1 MFLVLLL
8 AFLLSL
14 GALGAVVG
22 LRNECSKGGKLVIL
36 LTPVADGVL
45 THVLLEWFEF
55 SSLTAFVGGLMFGIL
70 SLLGVQAILCSRR
83 LLAFRLAWQ
92 QLNRKKRQAA
102 LLMAGLMIGSAII
115 SSSLI
120 VGDSLD
126 QTVRE
131 EVDAAWGDTDLLIS
145 GFDANAGQV
154 TEIPLSVVDDLRSS
168 GIQDI
173 DYIQSGRVLS
183 TSVVT
188 AEGKANPSVAWFA
201 LEHQDGERIGSKEK
215 GLTWFELEEVNRF
228 ATTPQVVV
236 NTAFSDELDVRE
248 GEEIQLGWFVRTQD
262 GIERVEENFTI
273 HQIVAMSGQGQLAG
287 TTAPALFTDL
297 ATAQEWQQSEG
308 NVTSIR
314 ISLVGETETRTAMN
328 PFIDAVIETLNNSI
342 GVDESGLQLISEKS
356 AVTLASTNGLGRL
369 SPQIVTSLVE
379 NRSNLTPE
387 STLMEV
393 LQVPLVGLESQT
405 SNLLTLAD
413 GDLDDLRIENGTLW
427 HWGPAGIGFET
438 NDTSWVWRVPSGD
451 IVNDVSVN
459 DGYGFAAYGE
469 GLIVGNVST
478 EDTKEVLEEE
488 TIVAV
493 SSNSSTWIALE
504 SGESTSIW
512 FGDLSNDSA
521 ENVELTLTIPS
532 TVLDWELEQ
541 DENFLYLR
549 IESLLSELYYRQP
562 LEARVDSFTEISS
575 SQWPFSSPISP
586 DVCNGVGAEF
596 NATHAWCIEETGL
609 VLRFVGDG
617 SFVGMR
623 LPILSD
629 AGGFG
634 TLPQMFFA
642 LDGDVSDLRV
652 RQGDVHIGERLEPL
666 SSIENSTLVTT
677 GLFQYAF
684 GSDES
689 INLTINGSFVDDDRL
704 SSLTDLDPVILGLI
718 NMSDAEI
725 LAVADENERSML
737 VFGNVSNQN
746 LAALEQ
752 HLDSLVGMDDL
763 SLSVRAVKLD
773 ALEQAEASSGVLSA
787 MFLVFGSFTIAAGIL
802 LIITIVTMMIDV
814 RQKEYATVRALGMTR
829 SDLRYTTMVE
839 GSIAATVGCAIGS
852 LIGVG
857 LAWVIGIG
865 FSTVFANAGADVF
878 SFHVDISSLLAGWF
892 WGFHIAMMTLYG
904 SALWSSRMIIVHA
917 LKNVPQRVP
926 KHVPWGLYLFIIGA
940 LALVLFST
948 GFFFIGG
955 DLLAHSAW
963 IILGCAVVLFIC
975 PILFWIVP
983 VFRAKRTSE
992 GSLPTYREAPRRTI
1006 GFIGVLLLVWTGL
1019 PSWIDPVRSGLT
1031 PNEFSFIIIGLV
1043 QVFAGVLV
1051 LAALAPLMIRSA
1063 LRLASFK
1070 SGAVVPVALSYPLH
1084 KPLRTAVV
1092 MGMFSITVFSVIV
1105 LSGYTL
1111 QFENYSSNFVE
1122 ESEGEFELM
1131 LSSARSRPLQL
1142 ESPVSEWDLQNT
1154 DVNQIDAVGRVY
1166 RAQAFIENNEGE
1178 RSPYI
1183 LRGVDRDFSE
1193 HGGLPLHLWDSS
1205 LGQSSEE
1212 AWLNMQKQ
1220 GDVVFVDASFGL
1232 ESSLDGTN
1240 VGIFALKVGENIT
1253 IIDSQQ
1259 PSHRREVMV
1268 GGILEQSSYLFS
1280 AGIWMPAEPVIEQY
1294 DGSLTRVYVSVSDD
1308 AQPSPDFDTDEVRYF
1323 SAAGKTSSER
1333 EAATELAERLRL
1345 DLEKDGVDVSLIA
1358 EDVALIQALVLSIL
1372 ALFEGYLAIGLM
1384 IGIAGIGVVTYRSVS
1399 ERRKHIGMLRAL
1411 GFTRGM
1417 VARVHLIEVGWVSL
1431 LGIINGIVVG
1441 MMFHVGLH
1449 SAIWESE
1456 GADLVLPWTTVFW
1469 VFFGGVFLVYLAT
1482 LIPVRAVSKIQPSEA
1497 LRSMV

>member
-1 MFLVLLL
+1 MFLLLLL
-8 AFLLSL
+8 AFLLTI
-14 GALGAVVG
+14 GALGAVLG
-22 LRNECSKGGKLVIL
+22 LRNECSRGEKLVIL
-36 LTPVADGVL
+36 LTPVADGIL
-45 THVLLEWFEF
+45 TYVLLEWLEF

-201 LEHQDGERIGSKEK
+201 FEHQDGERIGSKEK

-314 ISLVGETETRTAMN
+314 ISLDGETETRTAMN

-342 GVDESGLQLISEKS
+342 GVDESGLQLISEQS

-379 NRSNLTPE
+379 NRSTLTPE

-478 EDTKEVLEEE
+478 EDTKQVLEEE

-521 ENVELTLTIPS
+521 ENVELTLSIPS

-562 LEARVDSFTEISS
+562 LEARVDSFTEIIS
-575 SQWPFSSPISP
+575 SQWPFSSPSSP

-1240 VGIFALKVGENIT
+1240 VGIFAIKVGENIT

>member
-1 MFLVLLL
+1 MFLLLLL
-8 AFLLSL
+8 AFLLTI
-14 GALGAVVG
+14 GALGAVLG
-22 LRNECSKGGKLVIL
+22 LRNECSRGEKLVIL
-36 LTPVADGVL
+36 LTPVADGIL
-45 THVLLEWFEF
+45 TYVLLEWLEF

-201 LEHQDGERIGSKEK
+201 FEHQDGERIGSKEK

-314 ISLVGETETRTAMN
+314 ISLDGETETRTAMN

-342 GVDESGLQLISEKS
+342 GVDESGLQLISEQS

-379 NRSNLTPE
+379 NRSTLTPE

-413 GDLDDLRIENGTLW
+413 GDIDDLRIENGTLW

-478 EDTKEVLEEE
+478 EDTKQVLEEE

-521 ENVELTLTIPS
+521 ENVELTLAIHS

-575 SQWPFSSPISP
+575 SQWPFSSPSSP

-1240 VGIFALKVGENIT
+1240 VGIFAIKVGENIT

>member
-1 MFLVLLL
+1 MFLLLLL
-8 AFLLSL
+8 AFLLTI
-14 GALGAVVG
+14 GALGAVLG
-22 LRNECSKGGKLVIL
+22 LRNECSRGEKLVIL
-36 LTPVADGVL
+36 LAPVADGIL
-45 THVLLEWFEF
+45 TYVLLEWLEF

-201 LEHQDGERIGSKEK
+201 FEHQDGERIGSKEK

-236 NTAFSDELDVRE
+236 NTAFSDELAVRE

-287 TTAPALFTDL
+287 TTTPALFTDL

-314 ISLVGETETRTAMN
+314 ISLDGETETRTAIN
-328 PFIDAVIETLNNSI
+328 PAIDAVIETLNNSI
-342 GVDESGLQLISEKS
+342 GVDESGLQLISEQI

-379 NRSNLTPE
+379 NRSTLTPE

-413 GDLDDLRIENGTLW
+413 GDIDDLRIENGTLW

-478 EDTKEVLEEE
+478 EDTKEVLEEQ

-575 SQWPFSSPISP
+575 SQWPFSSPSSP

-689 INLTINGSFVDDDRL
+689 VNLTINGSFVDDDRL

-718 NMSDAEI
+718 NMSDAEL
-725 LAVADENERSML
+725 LAVADESERSML
-737 VFGNVSNQN
+737 VFGNVSSQN
-746 LAALEQ
+746 LSALEQ

-829 SDLRYTTMVE
+829 SDLRYTTLVE

-983 VFRAKRTSE
+983 VFRAKRTPE

-1280 AGIWMPAEPVIEQY
+1280 AGIWMPSEPVLEQY
-1294 DGSLTRVYVSVSDD
+1294 DGSLTRVYVSVSDN

-1441 MMFHVGLH
+1441 LMFHVGLH

>member
-1 MFLVLLL
+1 
-8 AFLLSL
+8 
-14 GALGAVVG
+14 
-22 LRNECSKGGKLVIL
+22 
-36 LTPVADGVL
+36 
-45 THVLLEWFEF
+45 
-55 SSLTAFVGGLMFGIL
+55 MFGIL

-201 LEHQDGERIGSKEK
+201 FEHQDGERIGSKEK

-236 NTAFSDELDVRE
+236 NTAFSDELAVRE

-287 TTAPALFTDL
+287 TTTPALFTDL

-314 ISLVGETETRTAMN
+314 ISLDGETETRTAIN
-328 PFIDAVIETLNNSI
+328 PAIDAVIETLNNSI
-342 GVDESGLQLISEKS
+342 GVDESGLQLISEQS

-379 NRSNLTPE
+379 NRSTLTPE

-413 GDLDDLRIENGTLW
+413 GDIDDLRIENGTLW

-478 EDTKEVLEEE
+478 EDTKEVLEEQ

-575 SQWPFSSPISP
+575 SQWPFSSPSSP

-689 INLTINGSFVDDDRL
+689 VNLTINGSFVDDDRL

-718 NMSDAEI
+718 NMSDAEL
-725 LAVADENERSML
+725 LAVADESERSML
-737 VFGNVSNQN
+737 VFGNVSSQN
-746 LAALEQ
+746 LSALEQ

-829 SDLRYTTMVE
+829 SDLRYTTLVE

-983 VFRAKRTSE
+983 VFRAKRTPE

-1280 AGIWMPAEPVIEQY
+1280 AGIWMPSEPVLEQY
-1294 DGSLTRVYVSVSDD
+1294 DGSLTRVYVSVSDN

-1333 EAATELAERLRL
+1333 EAATELAELLRL

-1441 MMFHVGLH
+1441 LMFHVGLH

>member
-1 MFLVLLL
+1 MFLLLLL
-8 AFLLSL
+8 AFLLTI
-14 GALGAVVG
+14 GALGAVLG
-22 LRNECSKGGKLVIL
+22 LRNECSRGEKLVIL
-36 LTPVADGVL
+36 LTPVADGIL
-45 THVLLEWFEF
+45 TYVLLEWLEF

-201 LEHQDGERIGSKEK
+201 FEHQDGERIGSKEK

-314 ISLVGETETRTAMN
+314 ISLDGETETRTAMN

-342 GVDESGLQLISEKS
+342 GVDESGLQLISEQS

-379 NRSNLTPE
+379 NRSTLTPE

-413 GDLDDLRIENGTLW
+413 GDIDDLRIENGTLW

-478 EDTKEVLEEE
+478 EDTKQVLEEE

-504 SGESTSIW
+504 TGESTSIW

-521 ENVELTLTIPS
+521 ENVELTLSIPS

-575 SQWPFSSPISP
+575 SQWPFSSPSSP

-1240 VGIFALKVGENIT
+1240 VGIFAIKVGENIT

>member
-1 MFLVLLL
+1 MFLLLLL
-8 AFLLSL
+8 AFLLTI
-14 GALGAVVG
+14 GALGAVLG
-22 LRNECSKGGKLVIL
+22 LRNECSRGEKLVIL
-36 LTPVADGVL
+36 LTPVADGIL
-45 THVLLEWFEF
+45 TYVLLEWLEF

-201 LEHQDGERIGSKEK
+201 FEHQDGERIGSKEK

-236 NTAFSDELDVRE
+236 NTAFSDELAVRE

-297 ATAQEWQQSEG
+297 ATAQKWQQSEG

-314 ISLVGETETRTAMN
+314 ISLDGETETRTAMN
-328 PFIDAVIETLNNSI
+328 PVIDAVIETLNNSI
-342 GVDESGLQLISEKS
+342 GVDESGLQLISEQS

-379 NRSNLTPE
+379 NRSTLTPE

-413 GDLDDLRIENGTLW
+413 GDIDDLRIENGTLW

-478 EDTKEVLEEE
+478 EDTKEVLEEQ

-562 LEARVDSFTEISS
+562 LEARVDSFTEINS
-575 SQWPFSSPISP
+575 SQWPFSLPSSP

-642 LDGDVSDLRV
+642 LEGDVSDLRV
-652 RQGDVHIGERLEPL
+652 GQGDVHIGERLEPL
-666 SSIENSTLVTT
+666 SSIENSTLSAT

-737 VFGNVSNQN
+737 VFGNVSRQN

-892 WGFHIAMMTLYG
+892 WGFHIAMLTLYG

-983 VFRAKRTSE
+983 VFRAKRTPE

-1019 PSWIDPVRSGLT
+1019 PSWIDPVRSELT

-1220 GDVVFVDASFGL
+1220 GNVVFVDASFGL

-1280 AGIWMPAEPVIEQY
+1280 AGIWMPSEPVLEQY

-1308 AQPSPDFDTDEVRYF
+1308 AQPSPDFDTAEVRYF

>member
-1 MFLVLLL
+1 MFLLLLL
-8 AFLLSL
+8 AFLLTI
-14 GALGAVVG
+14 GALGAVLG
-22 LRNECSKGGKLVIL
+22 LRNECSRGEKLVIL
-36 LTPVADGVL
+36 LAPVADGIL
-45 THVLLEWFEF
+45 TYVLLEWLEF

-201 LEHQDGERIGSKEK
+201 FEHQDGERIGSKEK

-236 NTAFSDELDVRE
+236 NTAFSDELAVRE

-287 TTAPALFTDL
+287 TTTPALFTDL

-314 ISLVGETETRTAMN
+314 ISLDGETETRTAIN
-328 PFIDAVIETLNNSI
+328 PAIDAVIETLNNSI
-342 GVDESGLQLISEKS
+342 GVDESGLQLISEQS

-379 NRSNLTPE
+379 NRSTLTPE

-413 GDLDDLRIENGTLW
+413 GDIDDLRIENGTLW

-478 EDTKEVLEEE
+478 EDTKEVLEEQ

-575 SQWPFSSPISP
+575 SQWPFSSPSSP

-689 INLTINGSFVDDDRL
+689 VNLTINGSFVDDDRL

-718 NMSDAEI
+718 NMSDAEL
-725 LAVADENERSML
+725 LAVADESERSML
-737 VFGNVSNQN
+737 VFGNVSSQN
-746 LAALEQ
+746 LSALEQ

-829 SDLRYTTMVE
+829 SDLRYTTLVE

-983 VFRAKRTSE
+983 VFRAKRTPE

-1280 AGIWMPAEPVIEQY
+1280 AGIWMPSEPVLEQY
-1294 DGSLTRVYVSVSDD
+1294 DGSLTRVYVSVSDN

-1441 MMFHVGLH
+1441 LMFHVGLH

>member
-1 MFLVLLL
+1 MFLLLLL
-8 AFLLSL
+8 AFLLTI
-14 GALGAVVG
+14 GALGAVLG
-22 LRNECSKGGKLVIL
+22 LRNECSRGGKLVIL
-36 LTPVADGVL
+36 LTPVADGIL
-45 THVLLEWFEF
+45 TYVLLEWLEF

-201 LEHQDGERIGSKEK
+201 FEHQDGERIGSKEK

-236 NTAFSDELDVRE
+236 NTAFSDELAVRE

-297 ATAQEWQQSEG
+297 ATAQEWQKSEG

-314 ISLVGETETRTAMN
+314 ISLDGETETRTAMN
-328 PFIDAVIETLNNSI
+328 PVIDAVIETLNNSI
-342 GVDESGLQLISEKS
+342 GVDESGLQLISEQS

-379 NRSNLTPE
+379 NRSTLTPE

-413 GDLDDLRIENGTLW
+413 GDIDDLRIENGTLW

-478 EDTKEVLEEE
+478 EDTKEVLEEQ

-521 ENVELTLTIPS
+521 ENVELTLTTPS
-532 TVLDWELEQ
+532 TVLDWELKQ

-596 NATHAWCIEETGL
+596 NATHAWCVEETGL

-746 LAALEQ
+746 LTALEQ

-839 GSIAATVGCAIGS
+839 GSIAATVGCGIGS

-983 VFRAKRTSE
+983 VFRAKRTPE

-1280 AGIWMPAEPVIEQY
+1280 AGIWMPSEPVLKQY

-1308 AQPSPDFDTDEVRYF
+1308 ARPSPDFDTNEVRYF

>member
-1 MFLVLLL
+1 MFLLLLL
-8 AFLLSL
+8 AFLLTI
-14 GALGAVVG
+14 GALGAVLG
-22 LRNECSKGGKLVIL
+22 LRNECSRGEKLVIL
-36 LTPVADGVL
+36 LTPVADGIL
-45 THVLLEWFEF
+45 TYVLLEWLEF

-201 LEHQDGERIGSKEK
+201 FEHQDGERIGSKEK

-236 NTAFSDELDVRE
+236 NTAFSDELAVRE

-297 ATAQEWQQSEG
+297 ATAQKWQQSEG

-314 ISLVGETETRTAMN
+314 ISLDGETETRTAMN
-328 PFIDAVIETLNNSI
+328 PVIDAVIETLNNSI
-342 GVDESGLQLISEKS
+342 GVDESGLQLISEQS

-379 NRSNLTPE
+379 NRSTLTPE

-413 GDLDDLRIENGTLW
+413 GDIDDLRIENGTLW

-478 EDTKEVLEEE
+478 EDTKEVLEEQ

-575 SQWPFSSPISP
+575 SQWPFSSPSSP

-652 RQGDVHIGERLEPL
+652 GQGDVHIGERLEPL
-666 SSIENSTLVTT
+666 SSIENSTLSAT

-737 VFGNVSNQN
+737 VFGNVSRQN

-865 FSTVFANAGADVF
+865 FSTVLANAGADVF

-983 VFRAKRTSE
+983 VFRAKRTPV

-1280 AGIWMPAEPVIEQY
+1280 AGIWMPSEPVLEQY

-1308 AQPSPDFDTDEVRYF
+1308 AQPSPDFDTAEVRYF

>member
-22 LRNECSKGGKLVIL
+22 LRNECSKSGKLVIL

-45 THVLLEWFEF
+45 THVLLEWLEF

-70 SLLGVQAILCSRR
+70 SLFGVQAILCSRR

-131 EVDAAWGDTDLLIS
+131 EVEAAWGDTDLLIS

-154 TEIPLSVVDDLRSS
+154 TEIPQSVVEDLRSS
-168 GIQDI
+168 GIQDL

-188 AEGKANPSVAWFA
+188 AEGKANPSVTWFA
-201 LEHQDGERIGSKEK
+201 LEHQDGERIGSKGK

-236 NTAFSDELDVRE
+236 NTAFSDELDVEE

-262 GIERVEENFTI
+262 GIERIEENFTI
-273 HQIVAMSGQGQLAG
+273 HQIVAMSNQGQLAG

-314 ISLVGETETRTAMN
+314 ISLDGETETRTAMN
-328 PFIDAVIETLNNSI
+328 PVIDAVIETLNNSI
-342 GVDESGLQLISEKS
+342 GVDESGLQLISEQS

-379 NRSNLTPE
+379 NRSTLTPD

-413 GDLDDLRIENGTLW
+413 GDVDGVFVVNETLW

-451 IVNDVSVN
+451 IVNDVSV
-459 DGYGFAAYGE
+459 DGGYGFAAYGE

-478 EDTKEVLEEE
+478 EDTQEVLDDH

-504 SGESTSIW
+504 TGELTSIW

-521 ENVELTLTIPS
+521 QNVELTLTVPS
-532 TVLDWELEQ
+532 TVLDWELAQ
-541 DENFLYLR
+541 DEDFLYLR
-549 IESLLSELYYRQP
+549 IEGLLSELYYRQP
-562 LEARVDSFTEISS
+562 LDARVDSFTEISS
-575 SQWPFSSPISP
+575 SQWPISSPNSP
-586 DVCNGVGAEF
+586 DVCNGVGAQV
-596 NATHAWCIEETGL
+596 NSTHVWCIEETGL
-609 VLRFVGDG
+609 ALRLIEDG
-617 SFVGMR
+617 SFVSMR

-642 LDGDVSDLRV
+642 LDGDVSNLRV
-652 RQGDVHIGERLEPL
+652 GHGDVHIGDRLQPL
-666 SSIENSTLVTT
+666 SSVGNTTLSAT

-704 SSLTDLDPVILGLI
+704 SSLADLDPVILGLI

-737 VFGNVSNQN
+737 VFGNVSNQD
-746 LAALEQ
+746 LTALEQ
-752 HLDSLVGMDDL
+752 HLDSLMGIDDL

-802 LIITIVTMMIDV
+802 LIITIVTMLIDV

-829 SDLRYTTMVE
+829 SDLRYTAMIE
-839 GSIAATVGCAIGS
+839 GSIAAAIGCAIGS
-852 LIGVG
+852 LFGVG
-857 LAWVIGIG
+857 LAWFIGIG
-865 FSTVFANAGADVF
+865 FSSVFASAGADVF

-904 SALWSSRMIIVHA
+904 SALWSSRMVIVHA

-926 KHVPWGLYLFIIGA
+926 KHVPWGLYLFVIGA

-948 GFFFIGG
+948 GLFFIGG

-963 IILGCAVVLFIC
+963 IVLGCAVVLFIC

-983 VFRAKRTSE
+983 VFRAKRSPE

-1019 PSWIDPVRSGLT
+1019 PSWVDPVRSGLT

-1051 LAALAPLMIRSA
+1051 LAALAPLMIRSV

-1131 LSSARSRPLQL
+1131 LSASRSRPLQL
-1142 ESPVSEWDLQNT
+1142 EGPVSEWELEHADM
-1154 DVNQIDAVGRVY
+1154 DQIDAVGRVY
-1166 RAQAFIENNEGE
+1166 RAQAFIENMEEE

-1183 LRGVDRDFSE
+1183 LRGVDVEFAE
-1193 HGGLPLHLWDSS
+1193 HGGLPLHIWDSS
-1205 LGQSSEE
+1205 LGRSSDE
-1212 AWLNMQKQ
+1212 AWLNMHNRA
-1220 GDVVFVDASFGL
+1220 DVVFVDASFGL

-1240 VGIFALKVGENIT
+1240 VGIFAVKVGENIT
-1253 IIDSQQ
+1253 IIDAQQ

-1280 AGIWMPAEPVIEQY
+1280 AGIWMPSEPVVEQY
-1294 DGSLTRVYVSVSDD
+1294 DGSLTRVYVSVSED
-1308 AQPSPDFDTDEVRYF
+1308 ARASSTFDSDEVRYF
-1323 SAAGKTSSER
+1323 AAAGKSSSER
-1333 EAATELAERLRL
+1333 EAATELAEHLRQ

-1372 ALFEGYLAIGLM
+1372 ALFEGYLAIGLI

-1399 ERRKHIGMLRAL
+1399 ERRRHIGMLRAL
-1411 GFTRGM
+1411 GFTRSM
-1417 VARVHLIEVGWVSL
+1417 VTRVHLLEIGWVSL
-1431 LGIINGIVVG
+1431 LGIINGIVVAL
-1441 MMFHVGLH
+1441 MFHIGLH
-1449 SAIWESE
+1449 SAIWKDE
-1456 GADLVLPWTTVFW
+1456 GAALVLPWSTVLW
-1469 VFFGGVFLVYLAT
+1469 VFAGGGILVYLAT
-1482 LIPVRAVSKIQPSEA
+1482 LMPVRAVSKIEPSEA
-1497 LRSMV
+1497 LRSSS

>member
-1 MFLVLLL
+1 MFLLLLL
-8 AFLLSL
+8 AFLLTI
-14 GALGAVVG
+14 GALGAVLG
-22 LRNECSKGGKLVIL
+22 LRNECSRGEKLVIL
-36 LTPVADGVL
+36 LAPVADGIL
-45 THVLLEWFEF
+45 TYVLLEWLEF

-201 LEHQDGERIGSKEK
+201 FEHQDGERIGSKEK

-236 NTAFSDELDVRE
+236 NTAFSDELAVRE

-287 TTAPALFTDL
+287 TTTPALFTDL

-314 ISLVGETETRTAMN
+314 ISLDGETETRTAIN
-328 PFIDAVIETLNNSI
+328 PAIDAVIETLNNSI
-342 GVDESGLQLISEKS
+342 GVDESGLQLISEQS

-379 NRSNLTPE
+379 NRSTLTPE

-413 GDLDDLRIENGTLW
+413 GDIDDLRIENGTLW

-478 EDTKEVLEEE
+478 EDTKEVLEEQ

-575 SQWPFSSPISP
+575 SQWPFSSPSSP

-689 INLTINGSFVDDDRL
+689 VNLTINGSFVDDDRL

-718 NMSDAEI
+718 NMSDAEL
-725 LAVADENERSML
+725 LAVADESERSML
-737 VFGNVSNQN
+737 VFGNVSSQN
-746 LAALEQ
+746 LSALEQ

-829 SDLRYTTMVE
+829 SDLRYTTLVE

-983 VFRAKRTSE
+983 VFRAKRTPE

-1006 GFIGVLLLVWTGL
+1006 GFMGVLLLVWTGL

-1280 AGIWMPAEPVIEQY
+1280 AGIWMPSEPVLEQY
-1294 DGSLTRVYVSVSDD
+1294 DGSLTRVYVSVSDN

-1441 MMFHVGLH
+1441 LMFHVGLH

>member
-1 MFLVLLL
+1 MFLLLLL
-8 AFLLSL
+8 AFLLTI
-14 GALGAVVG
+14 GALGAVLG
-22 LRNECSKGGKLVIL
+22 LRNECSRGEKLVIL
-36 LTPVADGVL
+36 LTPVADGIL
-45 THVLLEWFEF
+45 TYVLLEWLEF

-201 LEHQDGERIGSKEK
+201 FEHQDGERIGSKEK

-314 ISLVGETETRTAMN
+314 ISLDGEMETRTTMN
-328 PFIDAVIETLNNSI
+328 PVIDAVIETLNNSI

-575 SQWPFSSPISP
+575 SQWPFSSPSSP

-1333 EAATELAERLRL
+1333 EAATELAERLSL

>member
-1 MFLVLLL
+1 MFLLLLL
-8 AFLLSL
+8 AFLLTI
-14 GALGAVVG
+14 GALGAVLG
-22 LRNECSKGGKLVIL
+22 LRNECSRGEKLVIL
-36 LTPVADGVL
+36 LAPVADGIL
-45 THVLLEWFEF
+45 TYVLLEWLEF

-201 LEHQDGERIGSKEK
+201 FEHQDGERIGSKEK

-236 NTAFSDELDVRE
+236 NTAFSDELAVRE

-287 TTAPALFTDL
+287 TTTPALFTDL

-314 ISLVGETETRTAMN
+314 ISLDGETETRTAIN
-328 PFIDAVIETLNNSI
+328 PVIDAVIETLNNSI
-342 GVDESGLQLISEKS
+342 GVDESGLQLISEQS

-379 NRSNLTPE
+379 NRSTLTPE

-413 GDLDDLRIENGTLW
+413 GDIDDLRIENGTLW

-478 EDTKEVLEEE
+478 EDTKEVLEEQ

-504 SGESTSIW
+504 SGESKSIW

-575 SQWPFSSPISP
+575 SQWPFSSPSSP

-689 INLTINGSFVDDDRL
+689 VNLTINGSFVDDDRL

-718 NMSDAEI
+718 NMSDAEL
-725 LAVADENERSML
+725 LAVADESERSML
-737 VFGNVSNQN
+737 VFGNVSSQN
-746 LAALEQ
+746 LSALEQ

-829 SDLRYTTMVE
+829 SDLRYTTLVE

-983 VFRAKRTSE
+983 VFRAKRTPE

-1280 AGIWMPAEPVIEQY
+1280 AGIWMPSEPVLEQY
-1294 DGSLTRVYVSVSDD
+1294 DGSLTRVYVSVSDN

-1441 MMFHVGLH
+1441 LMFHVGLH

>member
-1 MFLVLLL
+1 MFLLLLL
-8 AFLLSL
+8 AFLLTI
-14 GALGAVVG
+14 GALGAVLG
-22 LRNECSKGGKLVIL
+22 LRNECSRGEKLVIL
-36 LTPVADGVL
+36 LTPVADGIL
-45 THVLLEWFEF
+45 TYVLLEWLEF

-201 LEHQDGERIGSKEK
+201 FEHQDGERIGSKEK

-314 ISLVGETETRTAMN
+314 ISLDGETETRTAMN

-342 GVDESGLQLISEKS
+342 GVDESGLQLISEQS

-379 NRSNLTPE
+379 NRSTLTPE

-478 EDTKEVLEEE
+478 EDTKQVLEEE

-521 ENVELTLTIPS
+521 ENVELTLSIPS

-575 SQWPFSSPISP
+575 SQWPFSSPSSP

-983 VFRAKRTSE
+983 VFRAKRTSK

-1240 VGIFALKVGENIT
+1240 VGIFAIKVGENIT

>member
-1 MFLVLLL
+1 MFLLLLL
-8 AFLLSL
+8 AFLLTI
-14 GALGAVVG
+14 GALGAVLG
-22 LRNECSKGGKLVIL
+22 LRNECSRGGKLVIL
-36 LTPVADGVL
+36 LTPVADGIL
-45 THVLLEWFEF
+45 TYVLLEWLEF

-201 LEHQDGERIGSKEK
+201 FEHQDGERIGSKEK

-314 ISLVGETETRTAMN
+314 ISLDGETETRTAMN

-342 GVDESGLQLISEKS
+342 GVDESGLQLISEQS

-379 NRSNLTPE
+379 NRSTLTPE

-413 GDLDDLRIENGTLW
+413 GDIDDLRIENGTLW

-478 EDTKEVLEEE
+478 EDTKQVLEEE

-521 ENVELTLTIPS
+521 ENVELTLAIHS

-575 SQWPFSSPISP
+575 SQWPFSSPSSP

-1240 VGIFALKVGENIT
+1240 VGIFAIKVGENIT